1 MASSHK
7 AVSLSAATKTNNKS
21 LIKQSGNTKPK
32 LTKKQIGI
40 ICGVIAVLVAALVV
54 VLVFVLNRN
63 QPQAE
68 IVDNTETTQDEQKV
82 DYNQKVT
89 DKDGNEF
96 KAEYQA
102 GSEQSFAMR
111 FSDLKCEDNCK
122 NVSEV
127 KLGDKTLKQGK
138 DYEVQSGSIII
149 ILSENFMK
157 SLKADKYDLVI
168 AVINA
173 DRTLFYGVKFTVKP
187 EPTCEDN
194 ETLEKGECVKK
205 SEEQP
210 AQNQT
215 GNTTTKPSNNQP
227 TTQPS
232 QPSQPNQPTTPS
244 KSQAQI
250 ECENK
255 AAPTGFSQVHWY
267 SAAEKRENGFSDDI
281 AVGISVWYID
291 NSIVKMQWVNGTC
304 RPAISQNMS
313 NGSITGS
320 GVMPITL
327 ESLRT
332 QPYPA
337 YQAAY
342 QNQGRNMVVWYWSSD
357 QSSYTIEHMSNVGA
371 IWGY

>member
-7 AVSLSAATKTNNKS
+7 AASSSAATKTNNKS
-21 LIKQSGNTKPK
+21 LIKQSGITRSKF
-32 LTKKQIGI
+32 TKKQIGI
-40 ICGVIAVLVAALVV
+40 ICGVIAVLVAALAVI
-54 VLVFVLNRN
+54 LILVLNRN
-63 QPQAE
+63 QPQTETA
-68 IVDNTETTQDEQKV
+68 DDTETTQDEQKV
-82 DYNQKVT
+82 DYDQKIT

-111 FSDLKCEDNCK
+111 FSNLKCEDNCK

-127 KLGDKTLKQGK
+127 KLGDKTLKQGE

-149 ILSENFMK
+149 ILTENLMK
-157 SLKADKYDLVI
+157 SLKVDKYDLVI
-168 AVINA
+168 TVIDA
-173 DRTLFYGVKFTVKP
+173 DRTLLYGVKFTVKP
-187 EPTCEDN
+187 KPTCGDG

-205 SEEQP
+205 PEEQP

-215 GNTTTKPSNNQP
+215 GNTTTKPSNNKP
-227 TTQPS
+227 AVQPS
-232 QPSQPNQPTTPS
+232 QPSQPSTPS

-267 SAAEKRENGFSDDI
+267 SAAEKQDNGFSDDMV
-281 AVGISVWYID
+281 VGISVWDID
-291 NSIVKMQWVNGTC
+291 NSIVKMHWVNGAC

-342 QNQGRNMVVWYWSSD
+342 QNQGRNMVVWYWGS
-357 QSSYTIEHMSNVGA
+357 QSNYTIEHMSNVGA
-371 IWGY
+371 IWSY